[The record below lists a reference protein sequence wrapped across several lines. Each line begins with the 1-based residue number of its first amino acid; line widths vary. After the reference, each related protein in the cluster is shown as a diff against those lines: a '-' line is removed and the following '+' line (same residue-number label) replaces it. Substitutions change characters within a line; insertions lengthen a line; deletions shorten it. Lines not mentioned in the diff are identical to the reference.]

1 MAFTSKY
8 SSTLPHHPHQQGVLS
23 CPGADR
29 LQTGM
34 CGASGKPQGTVARVH
49 VGQVTMSICT
59 KLQNKKHVIEA
70 LRRAKF
76 KVPGRQKVPRSG
88 DLQSLMWINL
98 ETRWPKSGSS
108 PVAGG
113 QILAQPWS
121 SRQRAGP
128 VRMRALGCPLLTHA
142 CLAINPTSLPPETPT
157 KYQKLNRDVL
167 SQFWRLAVG
176 NQGVGCAMLSS
187 TQGGSGPARPFW
199 LLMAA
204 CILGLKDASVQSR
217 DCLLPVCLHVFF
229 PLCMSVSVSKFF
241 FFF

>member
-1 MAFTSKY
+1 M
-8 SSTLPHHPHQQGVLS
+8 
-23 CPGADR
+23 
-29 LQTGM
+29 
-34 CGASGKPQGTVARVH
+34 ARVH
-49 VGQVTMSICT
+49 IGRVIVPIHT
-59 KLQNKKHVIEA
+59 KLQGKEHVIEA

-98 ETRWPKSGSS
+98 ETWWPKSGSS

-113 QILAQPWS
+113 QILAQPCS
-121 SRQRAGP
+121 SRQ
-128 VRMRALGCPLLTHA
+128 RALGCPLLTHA
-142 CLAINPTSLPPETPT
+142 CLAINPTSLTPETPT

-241 FFF
+241 FFLK